1 MQYFRDVE
9 WESTFHEEQH
19 HSDDGNT
26 YTTAYYVIS
35 DWKIPFTFA
44 DWLKNIGFGTT
55 TGPEK
60 IYEHCSNRLTQPF
73 CKKFVLDAAT
83 KLEADPGFVHAFEKM
98 ASFYILRLLAGIPRK
113 EAWKTWQKIP
123 KTDALLKDEVFCL
136 CVVALHPV
144 LYGKLH
150 PIARNNRRVCLE
162 AIALWD
168 LPKYSLLQFCHPHTM
183 LSFGGKKIHQ
193 NTIGLEIQAHK
204 PVEQHYWVFDDYYI
218 ITRIIGKPGKR
229 RWFELQ
235 FAGPTAI
242 QMLVKERQQHN
253 SSIESLKPFLEKNK
267 YINI

>member
-9 WESTFHEEQH
+9 WESTLHEEQH

-123 KTDALLKDEVFCL
+123 KTDALLKDEVFL
-136 CVVALHPV
+136 PV
-144 LYGKLH
+144 RCR
-150 PIARNNRRVCLE
+150 IAPCIIRQTTPNCQKQSSSLFRSHCIVGFAQIFSL
-162 AIALWD
+162 AILSSAYDAVFRWEKNTS
-168 LPKYSLLQFCHPHTM
+168 KYNWS
-183 LSFGGKKIHQ
+183 
-193 NTIGLEIQAHK
+193 
-204 PVEQHYWVFDDYYI
+204 
-218 ITRIIGKPGKR
+218 R
-229 RWFELQ
+229 
-235 FAGPTAI
+235 
-242 QMLVKERQQHN
+242 N
-253 SSIESLKPFLEKNK
+253 SSS
-267 YINI
+267 